1 VTATDPDRSTPGGTE
16 LRAAAARGIGWSA
29 LQATASRLLSAVVF
43 VLLARL
49 LEPDAFGVVAVASV
63 FVAFMTVLVDQGFSQ
78 ALVQRSSLD
87 KEHLDTAFWANLG
100 ASAVVVALVMGA
112 AGPVAALFDEP
123 DLAPILRILSLAL
136 VAGALEAVPAALLR
150 RRLAFASLAV
160 RGLLSIAAGGV
171 AGVAA
176 ALAGLGAW
184 SLVIQ
189 LLVQAVV
196 EMAVVWS
203 AVDWRPGRSVSW
215 ASAKDLLT
223 FGASVTGTSLVN
235 FLNRRSDD
243 FLIGL
248 VLGSTALGLY
258 TVAYKL
264 LLLMTDVLTRT
275 IEVVA
280 FPVFSRVQDDPPRFV
295 RGFYAA
301 NRASLAVAT
310 PAYLFVAAFSPE
322 VVEVAFGPSWSDS
335 APVLR
340 ALAFIGIL
348 QASLLFNATLVGAA
362 GRPDLALLVTT
373 VNGVANVVAFA
384 LVVSHGILAVAVAYV
399 VVGYLLAP
407 LSLWSVRK
415 VLPYD
420 VWAYLRLYVPP
431 LVGSAVAIGPL
442 LVAEA
447 ALGGQLSALPR
458 LVLAGT
464 VAPLLY
470 VATMRVAFP
479 ATAAEL
485 WSFGLDA
492 LPGRRRRATRAS
504 APGSPAGLSP
514 AGTGTRA
521 GPPPAPGP
529 RG

>member
-1 VTATDPDRSTPGGTE
+1 VTSTASDLSPPGDTPLRS
-16 LRAAAARGIGWSA
+16 AAARGVGWSA

-78 ALVQRSSLD
+78 ALVQRPTLD
-87 KEHLDTAFWANLG
+87 KEHLDTAFWLNIG
-100 ASAVVVALVMGA
+100 AAVVLVAVAMVA
-112 AGPVAALFDEP
+112 AAPVASLFDEP
-123 DLAPILRILSLAL
+123 DLAPILRALSLAL
-136 VAGALEAVPAALLR
+136 LAAALGAVPAALLR
-150 RRLAFASLAV
+150 RRLAFATLAL
-160 RGLLSIAAGGV
+160 RGLLSVGAGGV

-189 LLVQAVV
+189 FVVQSAVDTS
-196 EMAVVWS
+196 VVWS
-203 AVDWRPGRSVSW
+203 TCHWRPGFSTSW
-215 ASAKDLLT
+215 ASARDLAG

-280 FPVFSRVQDDPPRFV
+280 FPVFSRVQTDRERFV

-310 PAYLFVAAFSPE
+310 PAYLFVAAFAPE
-322 VVEVAFGPSWSDS
+322 VVEVAFGPHWADS

-362 GRPDLALLVTT
+362 GRPDLGLLVTA
-373 VNGVANVVAFA
+373 VNGVANVVAFVA
-384 LVVSHGILAVAVAYV
+384 VVSHGILAVAVAYV

-415 VLPYD
+415 VLDYD
-420 VWAYLRLYVPP
+420 VGTYLGLYVPP
-431 LVGSAVAIGPL
+431 LVSSAVAIVPL

-447 ALGGQLSALPR
+447 ALEGDVGALPR
-458 LVLAGT
+458 LLVAAV

-470 VATMRVAFP
+470 VATMRLAF
-479 ATAAEL
+479 ATTALEL
-485 WSFGLDA
+485 WSFAGDA
-492 LPGRRRRATRAS
+492 LPWRRRRRAELA
-504 APGSPAGLSP
+504 
-514 AGTGTRA
+514 
-521 GPPPAPGP
+521 
-529 RG
+529 

>member
-1 VTATDPDRSTPGGTE
+1 MTTTDRDATPPVGTD
-16 LRAAAARGIGWSA
+16 LREAAARGVGWSA
-29 LQATASRLLSAVVF
+29 LQATASRILSALVF

-78 ALVQRSSLD
+78 ALVQRASLD
-87 KEHLDTAFWANLG
+87 RRHLDTAFWANLAAG
-100 ASAVVVALVMGA
+100 AVVVALVAGA
-112 AGPVAALFDEP
+112 ASPLADLFDEP
-123 DLAPILRILSLAL
+123 DLAPILRALSLAV
-136 VAGALEAVPAALLR
+136 VASALGAVPTALLR
-150 RRLAFASLAV
+150 RRLAFATLAL
-160 RGLLSIAAGGV
+160 RGLLSIAAGGL
-171 AGVAA
+171 AGLTA

-189 LLVQAVV
+189 LVVQASV
-196 EMAVVWS
+196 ETTVVWS
-203 AVDWRPGRSVSW
+203 TCDWRPGRSVSW
-215 ASAKDLLT
+215 SSARDLLS
-223 FGASVTGTSLVN
+223 FGASVTGTSLLN

-310 PAYLFVAAFSPE
+310 PAYLFVAAFAPE
-322 VVEVAFGPSWSDS
+322 VVEVAFGPEWSDS

-362 GRPDLALLVTT
+362 GRPDLALLVTA

-384 LVVSHGILAVAVAYV
+384 LVVSNGILAVAVSYV

-407 LSLWSVRK
+407 LSLWSVRR

-420 VWAYLRLYVPP
+420 IRTYLRLYVPP
-431 LVGSAVAIGPL
+431 LIGSAVALLPL
-442 LVAEA
+442 LAADA
-447 ALGGQLSALPR
+447 ALDERLGPLPR
-458 LVLAGT
+458 LALAGV
-464 VAPLLY
+464 VAPVLY
-470 VATMRVAFP
+470 VGTLRLAFP
-479 ATAAEL
+479 ALAREL
-485 WSFGLDA
+485 WSFAGDV
-492 LPGRRRRATRAS
+492 LPWRRRRRAA
-504 APGSPAGLSP
+504 AQ
-514 AGTGTRA
+514 
-521 GPPPAPGP
+521 
-529 RG
+529 

>member
-1 VTATDPDRSTPGGTE
+1 VTATDPTGSAPAATE
-16 LRAAAARGIGWSA
+16 LRAAAARGVGWSA
-29 LQATASRLLSAVVF
+29 LQASASRLLSAVVF

-78 ALVQRSSLD
+78 ALVQRPSLD
-87 KEHLDTAFWANLG
+87 REHLDTAFWANLA
-100 ASAVVVALVMGA
+100 ASAVVVALVVGA
-112 AGPVAALFDEP
+112 AGPVADLFDEP
-123 DLAPILRILSLAL
+123 DLAPILRALSLAL
-136 VAGALEAVPAALLR
+136 VASALGGVPTALLR
-150 RRLAFASLAV
+150 RRLAFASLAL
-160 RGLLSIAAGGV
+160 RGLLSVAAGGV

-176 ALAGLGAW
+176 ALAGFGAW

-189 LLVQAVV
+189 LVVQAGV
-196 EMAVVWS
+196 ETAVVWS
-203 AVDWRPGRSVSW
+203 ASDWRPGRSFSW
-215 ASAKDLLT
+215 SAAGDLVR
-223 FGASVTGTSLVN
+223 FGAGVTGTSLVN

-280 FPVFSRVQDDPPRFV
+280 FPVFSRVQDDTRRFV

-310 PAYLFVAAFSPE
+310 PAYLFVAALAPE
-322 VVEVAFGPSWSDS
+322 VVEVAFGPEWSES

-348 QASLLFNATLVGAA
+348 QASLLFNATLVSAA
-362 GRPDLALLVTT
+362 GRPDLALLVTA
-373 VNGVANVVAFA
+373 VNGVANVAGFL

-407 LSLWSVRK
+407 LSLWSVKK

-420 VWAYLRLYVPP
+420 VGTYLRLYVPP
-431 LVGSAVAIGPL
+431 LVGSAIALGPVLAAEEVLGAELAALPRVAIAGALGPL
-442 LVAEA
+442 LYA
-447 ALGGQLSALPR
+447 AAYR
-458 LVLAGT
+458 VL
-464 VAPLLY
+464 
-470 VATMRVAFP
+470 FP
-479 ATAAEL
+479 ATASEL
-485 WSFGLDA
+485 WSFAVDV
-492 LPGRRRRATRAS
+492 LPWRRRRA
-504 APGSPAGLSP
+504 
-514 AGTGTRA
+514 AGTMAVPVSARQEG
-521 GPPPAPGP
+521 
-529 RG
+529 

>member
-1 VTATDPDRSTPGGTE
+1 MTSTTPDADPPPSTQLRS
-16 LRAAAARGIGWSA
+16 AAARGVGWSA
-29 LQATASRLLSAVVF
+29 LQASASRFLSALVF

-49 LEPDAFGVVAVASV
+49 LEPEAFGVVAVASV

-78 ALVQRSSLD
+78 ALVQRPSLD
-87 KEHLDTAFWANLG
+87 REHLDTAFVVNLG
-100 ASAVVVALVMGA
+100 AAAVLVAIVMA
-112 AGPVAALFDEP
+112 AATPVASLFDEP
-123 DLAPILRILSLAL
+123 DLAPILRALSLAV
-136 VAGALEAVPAALLR
+136 VASALGAVPAALLR
-150 RRLAFASLAV
+150 RRLAFATLAL
-160 RGLLSIAAGGV
+160 RGLLSVAAGGA
-171 AGVAA
+171 AGLVAA
-176 ALAGLGAW
+176 VAGLGAW

-189 LLVQAVV
+189 LVVQAAVDTT
-196 EMAVVWS
+196 VVWS
-203 AVDWRPGRSVSW
+203 TCDWRPGLSISW
-215 ASAKDLLT
+215 ASARDLIG

-280 FPVFSRVQDDPPRFV
+280 FPVFSRVQGDQARFV

-310 PAYLFVAAFSPE
+310 PAYLFVAAFAPE
-322 VVEVAFGPSWSDS
+322 VVEVAFGPEWADS

-362 GRPDLALLVTT
+362 GRPDLGLLVTA
-373 VNGVANVVAFA
+373 VNGVANVVAFVA
-384 LVVSHGILAVAVAYV
+384 VVSHGILAVAVAYV

-415 VLPYD
+415 VLDYD
-420 VWAYLRLYVPP
+420 VGTYLGLYVPP
-431 LVGSAVAIGPL
+431 LVGSAVALVPL
-442 LVAEA
+442 LLAEA
-447 ALGGQLSALPR
+447 TLEADVGALPR
-458 LVLAGT
+458 LAVAGL
-464 VAPLLY
+464 VAPVLY
-470 VATMRVAFP
+470 VATMRLAFP
-479 ATAAEL
+479 ATSLEL
-485 WSFGLDA
+485 WSFAADV
-492 LPGRRRRATRAS
+492 LPWRRRRRAEA
-504 APGSPAGLSP
+504 AAALD
-514 AGTGTRA
+514 
-521 GPPPAPGP
+521 
-529 RG
+529 